1 MSGSLP
7 GKLAGCSE
15 DNPQRNELYIV
26 EGDSAGGSAKQGR
39 DRRFQAILPLKGKI
53 LNVEKTHLLK
63 VLNNEEIKSMITAI
77 GTGIKEEFDLSRLRY
92 NKIILMTD
100 ADIDG
105 AHIRTLLLTFF
116 YRYMPQLIKE
126 GHIYIA
132 QPPLYRVKNKGK
144 EYFLHTDEEFKRL
157 KEKLGDDK
165 MEVQRYKGL
174 GEMNPDQLWKAT
186 MNPQTRTIYQV
197 SIDDAIEADRLFT
210 ILMGEDIEPRRKF
223 IEEHAKEVTNLDI

>member
-1 MSGSLP
+1 
-7 GKLAGCSE
+7 
-15 DNPQRNELYIV
+15 
-26 EGDSAGGSAKQGR
+26 
-39 DRRFQAILPLKGKI
+39 
-53 LNVEKTHLLK
+53 
-63 VLNNEEIKSMITAI
+63 
-77 GTGIKEEFDLSRLRY
+77 
-92 NKIILMTD
+92 MTD

-197 SIDDAIEADRLFT
+197 RQIIHHLN
-210 ILMGEDIEPRRKF
+210 GRRYRATTK
-223 IEEHAKEVTNLDI
+223 IYRGTC